1 MRAGRRFLVSR
12 ILIVEDDQD
21 IADIE
26 RDYLLANGF
35 EVETASTGPEGLELG
50 LSGRFDLILLD
61 IMLPEMGGFEVCRRL
76 RGQVNVPILMVTAR
90 HDDIDKIRGLGLGAD
105 DYIEKPFSPSVL
117 VAFVKSH
124 LNSYER
130 LAGTKSAPSSIVLGD
145 IEVNTQSRRVK
156 VRGQEVELTRRE
168 YDMLLHFMLHPDVV
182 FSREALYESVWGME
196 AVGDLATIPVHVNRL
211 REKIEEDPSRP
222 RHIVTV
228 WGAGY
233 RFVP

>member
-1 MRAGRRFLVSR
+1 MTERRLPMSR

-35 EVETASTGPEGLELG
+35 EVEIASNGPDGLELG
-50 LSGRFDLILLD
+50 ASGKFDLVLLD
-61 IMLPEMGGFEVCRRL
+61 IMLPGMDGFEVCRKL
-76 RGQVNVPILMVTAR
+76 RGQVDIPIIMVTAR
-90 HDDIDKIRGLGLGAD
+90 QDDIDKIRGLGLGAD

-124 LNSYER
+124 LNSYKR
-130 LAGTKSAPSSIVLGD
+130 LSGSKSTPATIALGD
-145 IEVNTQSRRVK
+145 IEVITQSRRVK

-168 YDMLLHFMLHPDVV
+168 YDMLLYFMLYPDVV
-182 FSREALYESVWGME
+182 LSREALYEQVWGME
-196 AVGDLATIPVHVNRL
+196 AIGDLATIAVHVNRL
-211 REKIEEDPSRP
+211 REKIEVDPSHP